1 MNRRN
6 FLGRTTLI
14 VTGVTLGL
22 TFTPETIKNAVLYSP
37 EELKTIKLFSLDVP
51 SLERII
57 ATGKLLTTKNPASLI
72 ELHEELSKNQ
82 PATSQIESREDEL
95 AEEVLRKS
103 KEFSKKRPTK
113 SYFHETTQKI
123 DEMSSELQRLRERT
137 EIDFI
142 RQKRSIFGVTNDR
155 QIEVRDSDLQEL
167 YVSDRCHSL
176 ALSFIEK
183 AEQGSPLHRLS
194 KTLKRISKDSQFIAY
209 ASTAGGVSLRK
220 ILGFI
225 DIESQGR
232 EFAIGRDGEINR
244 FQLHPR
250 YLEDTYRNA
259 LSLGN
264 ELSDYIRENTS
275 RRTLL
280 ENLSR
285 DSKLNI
291 ALAVN
296 FMKYLEKKTKEDYQS
311 VIAYNRGLKRALN
324 LSPTISKKL
333 KNHRKITKKDLENY
347 SVYRYYSNFL
357 DAGKSFEQIRDHIVK
372 ESFS

>member
-1 MNRRN
+1 M
-6 FLGRTTLI
+6 
-14 VTGVTLGL
+14 
-22 TFTPETIKNAVLYSP
+22 
-37 EELKTIKLFSLDVP
+37 DVP

-225 DIESQGR
+225 DIES
-232 EFAIGRDGEINR
+232 ES
-244 FQLHPR
+244 
-250 YLEDTYRNA
+250 LEADYGIIFGYCILDAN
-259 LSLGN
+259 
-264 ELSDYIRENTS
+264 SDKIYQDWI
-275 RRTLL
+275 
-280 ENLSR
+280 
-285 DSKLNI
+285 
-291 ALAVN
+291 
-296 FMKYLEKKTKEDYQS
+296 TKEDIKKYS
-311 VIAYNRGLKRALN
+311 SNKREVMPKEDTRVIHSLIRDMSNFTRLVGHFSSLFDIPFIRTRALMCG
-324 LSPTISKKL
+324 LEFPTYGVYVQTDTWRKL
-333 KNHRKITKKDLENY
+333 KNKYKLSRNSLQNACEKLLGASRKDKLSLSIKHACLRGEEWAIKDCKEHCEKDVLDTKDLYNAICG
-347 SVYRYYSNFL
+347 SV
-357 DAGKSFEQIRDHIVK
+357 KSTKTSI
-372 ESFS
+372 